1 MGSRRNLTT
10 PVAVLVLLGLAL
22 AVATG
27 GDLGALLTLV
37 VLASPVVG
45 LVLLVRQMRFGVAA
59 QRAAREMAEEGSL
72 QYRELLERQPN
83 GRVSSEVA
91 ARELTRRRG
100 DVERSPEDWRAW
112 FRLAAA
118 WGDAGDGRR
127 ARAAMREAVRLRA
140 AQQQHAPGPDP
151 A

>member
-1 MGSRRNLTT
+1 MAQRRSLTT
-10 PVAVLVLLGLAL
+10 PVAVLVLVGLGLAVL
-22 AVATG
+22 SG
-27 GDLGALLTLV
+27 GDLGTVLTLL

-45 LVLLVRQMRFGVAA
+45 VVLLVRQMRFGVSA

-91 ARELTRRRG
+91 TRELARRRS
-100 DVERSPEDWRAW
+100 DVETSPEDWRAW

-127 ARAAMREAVRLRA
+127 ARAAMREAVRLRD
-140 AQQQHAPGPDP
+140 AQQQPPGSS